1 MNQPLYFCIWCG
13 GFWKLYF
20 VNPNLAPRTQILIP
34 FRTLPHLSMTLT
46 HFLCSFFL
54 FVTLNFNKITIE
66 IDNFILFHWSNNT
79 TELYYSSQHDNSYI
93 SILQFF
99 FSCTWYPIVYVHVVL
114 HLMLKTARAY
124 WTSRTTMLI
133 ILWEKDL
140 KIWRACCE
148 AERVNFNAIRVF
160 IH

>member
-1 MNQPLYFCIWCG
+1 MIVRETKTIHIFLYSDCFLFNFNSINYILNPRIWTNPLYFCIWCG

-66 IDNFILFHWSNNT
+66 IDNFIFFHWS
-79 TELYYSSQHDNSYI
+79 
-93 SILQFF
+93 
-99 FSCTWYPIVYVHVVL
+99 CTWCPIVYVHVVL
-114 HLMLKTARAY
+114 HLMRNTAIA
-124 WTSRTTMLI
+124 
-133 ILWEKDL
+133 
-140 KIWRACCE
+140 
-148 AERVNFNAIRVF
+148 
-160 IH
+160 